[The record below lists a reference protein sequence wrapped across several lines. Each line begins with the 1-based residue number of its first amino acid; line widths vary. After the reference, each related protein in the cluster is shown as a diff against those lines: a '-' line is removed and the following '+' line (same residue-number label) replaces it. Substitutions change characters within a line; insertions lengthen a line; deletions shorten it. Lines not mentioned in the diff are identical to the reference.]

1 MSWLDSVFLGDE
13 VERGNELDAKIR
25 ALNQA
30 KFEKGVLSAG
40 QLEKAN
46 ANLAKESAAVHSQ
59 QLSEDFNLGLEEGY
73 ENVTGG
79 IKAAVASPFRFAWDS
94 LPWQLLLVGLLWG
107 AWYLGLFNGLKNRF
121 AK

>member
-30 KFEKGVLSAG
+30 KFEKGVLDAG

-46 ANLAKESAAVHSQ
+46 ANLEKESAAVHSA
-59 QLSEDFNLGLEEGY
+59 QLYEDFSAGIDEGY
-73 ENVTGG
+73 QNVTST
-79 IKAAVASPFRFAWDS
+79 IKGAVAAPLNFIGASI
-94 LPWQLLLVGLLWG
+94 PWQLILVGLAVG
-107 AWYLGLFNGLKNRF
+107 AWYLGFFNGLKNKF
-121 AK
+121 AR